1 MLFLYCKNLIKT
13 TLSLAIA
20 LVFVV
25 FSRALC
31 VSRFSKIEGE
41 RTFYLYSA
49 SSQAVIKDRLRFAD
63 LFFVKGESVEFACE
77 GEEESLQ
84 KLLDIYQAK
93 IVFLEETDG
102 VRSYYCATTKWS
114 DGVFL
119 EGEFVNLHIA
129 FRDSRCVVGAP
140 LIFGGF

>member
-1 MLFLYCKNLIKT
+1 MFLMRLKNFIST
-13 TLSLAIA
+13 TLALLLTLTLLVCAQGLRVCRFWDIA
-20 LVFVV
+20 GK
-25 FSRALC
+25 RC
-31 VSRFSKIEGE
+31 
-41 RTFYLYSA
+41 FYLQSK

-93 IVFLEETDG
+93 IMFLEETDG
-102 VRSYYCATTKWS
+102 VRSYYCATAKWS
-114 DGVFL
+114 DGVYL
-119 EGEFVNLHIA
+119 EGEFVNLHLA